1 MTGKKKHSPRI
12 RKNLNNVDNVEE
24 KPGAIR
30 AFHVELLHKLR
41 HHITGIDHAEKNH
54 SNGRKDNSYDGS
66 NHSGSSHRVVIRLG
80 FLGKNCCKN
89 AHNTKPNQI
98 ADAGKYQTDNAK
110 NKRYNGKHLSFVFI
124 IINRNVVLEH
134 L

>member
-54 SNGRKDNSYDGS
+54 SNGR
-66 NHSGSSHRVVIRLG
+66 RIIPMMEVIIPAVAIEL
-80 FLGKNCCKN
+80 L
-89 AHNTKPNQI
+89 
-98 ADAGKYQTDNAK
+98 
-110 NKRYNGKHLSFVFI
+110 
-124 IINRNVVLEH
+124 
-134 L
+134 